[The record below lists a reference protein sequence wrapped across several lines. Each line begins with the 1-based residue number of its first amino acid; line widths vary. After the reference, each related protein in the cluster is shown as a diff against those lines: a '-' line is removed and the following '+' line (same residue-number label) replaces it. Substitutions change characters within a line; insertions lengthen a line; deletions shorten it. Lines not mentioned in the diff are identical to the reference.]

1 MKAAPVIVV
10 ANEKGGVGKTPI
22 AANIAAALA
31 KTGLRVVAV
40 DGDSQSNLT
49 HTVGTIGATPD
60 DGSQPEGLA
69 EAIEDAAGA
78 AESPAPAAPPTLLP
92 TAVENLWTLIGGRPL
107 AEIAGGLGAA
117 GADGEQWVADAL
129 AHVARQDSVDVVV
142 VDTPPAPGPITIGA
156 LLAADVVL
164 AVANTAKFYSAEA
177 VDQIRQRLAGL
188 EGRGGHAA
196 LHVVLTGFR
205 KGRRLD
211 NEMREALEDE
221 PDGLIAVIPHS
232 KDVEEAPMYGI
243 PLVASRTR
251 GSSRTAWAL
260 NDLAVAALHAAG
272 PADTEGAAA

>member
-1 MKAAPVIVV
+1 MTAAPVIVV

-22 AANIAAALA
+22 AANVAAALA
-31 KTGLRVVAV
+31 RTGLRVVAV

-92 TAVENLWTLIGGRPL
+92 TAVENLRTLIGGGPL

-129 AHVARQDSVDVVV
+129 AHVAAQEDVDVVV

-156 LLAADVVL
+156 LLTADVVL
-164 AVANTAKFYSAEA
+164 AVANTAKFYSLEA
-177 VDQIRQRLAGL
+177 VDQIRQRLVAL
-188 EGRGGHAA
+188 EPRGGHGA
-196 LHVVLTGFR
+196 LHIVLTGFR
-205 KGRRLD
+205 KQRRLD
-211 NEMREALEDE
+211 NEMREAFEAE

-232 KDVEEAPMYGI
+232 KDVEEAPLDGV

-251 GSSRTAWAL
+251 GSTRTAWAL
-260 NDLAVAALHAAG
+260 NDLATAALRAAG
-272 PADTEGAAA
+272 PDTERTAA